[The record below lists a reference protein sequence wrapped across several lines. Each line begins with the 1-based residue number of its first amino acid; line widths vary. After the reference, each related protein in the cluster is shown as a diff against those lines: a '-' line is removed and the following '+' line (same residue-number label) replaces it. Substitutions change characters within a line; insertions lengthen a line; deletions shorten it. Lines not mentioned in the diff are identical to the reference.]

1 MLRLFCVNSDEV
13 IFALDVD
20 TVCDVDAIVHSA
32 SQLIQQVFTER
43 YKDLSGMFRVEAW
56 LVMELPPS
64 SPPSSPGMARITRRL
79 MADQKFEP
87 FVDLKGIPRD
97 FSEHALADVS
107 KRVASVRSQ
116 HAVRWTEWL
125 TA

>member
-1 MLRLFCVNSDEV
+1 M
-13 IFALDVD
+13 
-20 TVCDVDAIVHSA
+20 VHTA

-64 SPPSSPGMARITRRL
+64 SPPSSPAMARITRRL
-79 MADQKFEP
+79 LPDRKFET
-87 FVDLKGIPRD
+87 FVDLKGIARD
-97 FSEHALADVS
+97 FSEHALEGVS

-116 HAVRWTEWL
+116 HEVQWTEWL